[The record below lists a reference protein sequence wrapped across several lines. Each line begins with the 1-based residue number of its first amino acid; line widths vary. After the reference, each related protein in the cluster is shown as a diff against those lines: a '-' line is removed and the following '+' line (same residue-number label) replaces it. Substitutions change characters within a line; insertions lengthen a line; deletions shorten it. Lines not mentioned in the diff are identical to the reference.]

1 MLCKSMDWFL
11 PDRELHHERVK
22 ENLVVH
28 FSYVYSQSV
37 LQEYLKTAL
46 PIFLT
51 IFPFYTPYTP
61 GFLMFSGGIEKEY
74 CSEMF

>member
-11 PDRELHHERVK
+11 SDRELHHERVK
-22 ENLVVH
+22 KNLVVH
-28 FSYVYSQSV
+28 VTRVFENSV
-37 LQEYLKTAL
+37 THF
-46 PIFLT
+46 PT

>member
-1 MLCKSMDWFL
+1 MLCKSMYWFL
-11 PDRELHHERVK
+11 SDRELHHERVK

-28 FSYVYSQSV
+28 VTRVFENSV
-37 LQEYLKTAL
+37 THF
-46 PIFLT
+46 PT

-61 GFLMFSGGIEKEY
+61 GFLMFSGGIEKEH